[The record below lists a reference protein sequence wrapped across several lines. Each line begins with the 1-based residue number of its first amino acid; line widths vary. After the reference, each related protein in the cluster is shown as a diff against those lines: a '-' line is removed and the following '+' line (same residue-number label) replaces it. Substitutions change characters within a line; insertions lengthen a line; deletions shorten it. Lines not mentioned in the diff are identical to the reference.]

1 MATIPDPTPE
11 PPEVPLPDPDDHPER
26 EEPIAPRMSSS
37 GSDPLPPETVNR
49 SQEDEDA
56 QSQTLAAASA
66 GHDSDDFAL
75 EDSDKAPSQGAED
88 DVQDLVDHMHDMVRS
103 GRIDMDAYRGERND
117 DDEEGMFGPG
127 GDDD

>member
-1 MATIPDPTPE
+1 MATIPDPIPDT
-11 PPEVPLPDPDDHPER
+11 PEVPVPDEHPAP
-26 EEPIAPRMSSS
+26 EEPINPRMTSLRR
-37 GSDPLPPETVNR
+37 DPLPPETVNR

-66 GHDSDDFAL
+66 GRDADDFAL
-75 EDSDKAPSQGAED
+75 EDSEKTPAQGTQG

-103 GRIDMDAYRGERND
+103 GRIDMDAYRGERSD
-117 DDEEGMFGPG
+117 DDEEGLLGPD